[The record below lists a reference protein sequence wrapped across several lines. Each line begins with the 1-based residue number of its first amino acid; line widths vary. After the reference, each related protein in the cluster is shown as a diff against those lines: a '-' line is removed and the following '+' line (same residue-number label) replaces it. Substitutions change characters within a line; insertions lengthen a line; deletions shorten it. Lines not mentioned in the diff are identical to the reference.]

1 MFSEFDAFGYYSKT
15 SLILWFRNFE
25 LEGFPPLWEMVL
37 HGGNVFEAIGD
48 IDSFLAM
55 HLN

>member
-1 MFSEFDAFGYYSKT
+1 MFSEFDAFENYRET
-15 SLILWFRNFE
+15 SLILWIRNLE
-25 LEGFPPLWEMVL
+25 PEGFLPLWEMGL
-37 HGGNVFEAIGD
+37 HGENVFKAIGD

>member
-1 MFSEFDAFGYYSKT
+1 MFSEFDAFGNYRET
-15 SLILWFRNFE
+15 SLILWIRN
-25 LEGFPPLWEMVL
+25 LEPERFLPLWEM
-37 HGGNVFEAIGD
+37 GFYGENVFEAIGD

>member
-1 MFSEFDAFGYYSKT
+1 MFSEFDASGYYSET
-15 SLILWFRNFE
+15 SLILWIRNLE
-25 LEGFPPLWEMVL
+25 PEGFPPHWEMGL
-37 HGGNVFEAIGD
+37 HGENVFEAIGD